1 MKILYE
7 IQGGKPIMKTRI
19 ITYDLNNADY
29 DDYEELYELLES
41 YKAEK
46 LTESTYYI
54 KTNEDYNIF
63 KNKFYQATQIGD
75 IVKVIVK
82 TKEGIEVWDIRK

>member
-1 MKILYE
+1 
-7 IQGGKPIMKTRI
+7 MKTRI
-19 ITYDLNNADY
+19 IIYDLNYASN

-63 KNKFYQATQIGD
+63 KNKFYQATQMGNI
-75 IVKVIVK
+75 IKVIVC
-82 TKEGIEVWDIRK
+82 TKKGLEVWNIRN